1 ASWRTVL
8 RHLRKGQQLLG
19 ELNDNEVRRELLE
32 SADALAQRAH
42 ERKAK
47 HQRVHERKRKSR
59 LLRQAAAIYRKIAE

>member
-1 ASWRTVL
+1 ML
-8 RHLRKGQQLLG
+8 KQLRKGQQLLG

-32 SADALAQRAH
+32 GADALAQRAE